1 MIRLKYLILIYIM
14 RLLSSMMAAF
24 TGPSMHKFASKVMSR
39 AVVAPVIYAL
49 LCMAAFA
56 MVYALIGYK
65 ELFEVTEENKDKNLE
80 NSVVASMMLQSNAM
94 GDVTAKNSLA
104 RWLMTAQVMCGWGWF
119 MVITAIVL

>member
-1 MIRLKYLILIYIM
+1 MTPK
-14 RLLSSMMAAF
+14 LLTSLMGAF
-24 TGPSMHKFASKVMSR
+24 TGPAMQKFASKVTSR

-56 MVYALIGYK
+56 VVYALIGYK
-65 ELFEVTEENKDKNLE
+65 ELFEVTEENKDKNWE
-80 NSVVASMMLQSNAM
+80 NSVVASVMLQSNAM

-104 RWLMTAQVMCGWGWF
+104 RWLMTAQVMCGWAWF